1 MRRLITIAA
10 LAACAAGGSAAAQQ
24 RIHGRTLDSDG
35 RSIAYATIIAT
46 QDERQITGTT
56 SDLDGNFALQLPD
69 GDYTVTAR
77 FIGYDDA
84 SREVTVAGEQIDMG
98 DIVLAPWRQ
107 SVGEVVVTADR
118 IRRQADRFVV
128 EVGAADT
135 GKDGAEVV
143 AQSPGVWLSDSGL
156 TINGAA
162 ATKLYVDGRE
172 IRLSGEQLTAYLRN
186 MRSEEIARIEVI
198 PTATADYAADAEGGI
213 VAITLRRRHDIGVSG
228 SASYTALIGGMLT
241 SHRPAA
247 AIDLCT
253 GRWTLTAAA
262 AATPTPRT
270 TMLTEEQ
277 RSLPA
282 AETPF
287 YDSRSDAQQR
297 DNRYTAR
304 IGAFVDIDDR
314 HSLGMEAEY
323 GSTRLESPSTIETAI
338 GTTLDDL
345 FVTGRYDCLSTSDML
360 SAAANYT
367 LRIDTIGSAL
377 RIIADYTLHRSQAD
391 NLYSA
396 TTTAGTQIAD
406 TLYNNTALTRYAIF
420 SADAS
425 LDKRYG
431 CGIGFKAG
439 ARYTRTSLD
448 DSSLWRGNAGGMW
461 LPQTAYDADNDYTE
475 SVAAAYATVSGEK
488 GRLSLSAGLRGE
500 YTSTRKHGDFSRNY
514 FDLFPNAS
522 VTWAFDNAR
531 RWIIAVN
538 YSRNIERPTFARLD
552 PARIQISEYSYMQG
566 NADLRPTYIHRINAT
581 LIYLYRFTL
590 TAGGNLHRDLIRELC
605 IIPDQA
611 PATSCIMP
619 VNHYSENHWFVAVT
633 LPFRIGGIANLT
645 INAVGVNQRIRT
657 YADSAAASHNLL
669 FANATLQFSL
679 PAEFRIEASWNY
691 HSRLYSGNSEVAP
704 LVICNLS
711 IRKHLC
717 RRRLTL
723 HAGIYNIFDRA
734 TTYVTHPTA
743 YDGSSMVRGGISSRH
758 FRAGI
763 SYSFTSGK
771 ATAAHRME
779 RNDEDTRRRLGD
791 KKDDTITKNQ

>member
-1 MRRLITIAA
+1 MKHTLTLACILIFTT
-10 LAACAAGGSAAAQQ
+10 LSVAAQH
-24 RIHGRTLDSDG
+24 RIHGRTINSDG
-35 RSIAYATIIAT
+35 NAVGYATVMVR
-46 QDERQITGTT
+46 QGEKQITGTA
-56 SDLDGNFALQLPD
+56 SDIEGYFALQLFD

-77 FIGYDDA
+77 FIGYDDS

-98 DIVLAPWRQ
+98 DIVLVAWQQ
-107 SVGEVVVTADR
+107 SVGEVVVTADG
-118 IRRQADRFVV
+118 IRREADRFIV
-128 EVGAADT
+128 EVGAADR

-143 AQSPGVWLSDSGL
+143 AQSPGVWLSDNGIS
-156 TINGAA
+156 INGAA
-162 ATKLYVDGRE
+162 AAKLYVDGRE
-172 IRLSGEQLTAYLRN
+172 IRLSGEELTAYLRD

-198 PTATADYAADAEGGI
+198 PTAAADYAADTEGGI
-213 VAITLRRRHDIGVSG
+213 VAITLRRRRDGGASG
-228 SASYTALIGGMLT
+228 SASYTALVGKMLA

-247 AIDLCT
+247 SVDVGT
-253 GRWTLTAAA
+253 GRWTLTAAVA
-262 AATPTPRT
+262 AAPTPRT
-270 TMLTEEQ
+270 TMLTEERRQ
-277 RSLPA
+277 LPA
-282 AETPF
+282 AATPF
-287 YDSRSDAQQR
+287 YDSRSDARQR
-297 DNRYTAR
+297 DDRYTAR

-323 GSTRLESPSTIETAI
+323 GSTRLESPSMIETAI
-338 GTTLDDL
+338 GANLDEL

-367 LRIDTIGSAL
+367 LRIDTLGSAF

-391 NLYSA
+391 NLYRA
-396 TTTAGTQIAD
+396 TTTAGSHIVD
-406 TLYNNTALTRYAIF
+406 TLYDNTALTRYDIF

-425 LDKRYG
+425 VDKRCG
-431 CGIGFKAG
+431 SGIGFKAG
-439 ARYTRTSLD
+439 VRYTHTSLD
-448 DSSLWRGNAGGMW
+448 DSSLWRGDAGGIW

-475 SVAAAYATVSGEK
+475 SVAAAYATVSGER
-488 GRLSLSAGLRGE
+488 GRLSMTAGLRCE
-500 YTSTRKHGDFSRNY
+500 YTSTRKRGDFSRNY

-522 VTWAFDNAR
+522 LTWAFDHAR
-531 RWIIAVN
+531 RWIIAVS

-552 PARIQISEYSYMQG
+552 PSRIQLSEYSYMQG
-566 NADLRPTYIHRINAT
+566 NADLRPTYVHRINAT

-611 PATSCIMP
+611 PAASCIMP
-619 VNHYSENHWFVAVT
+619 VNHYSENHWFAALC
-633 LPFRIGGIANLT
+633 LPFRIGRIANLT

-669 FANATLQFSL
+669 FANATLQLSL

-691 HSRLYSGNSEVAP
+691 HSRLYSGNSEAAP
-704 LVICNLS
+704 QGLWNLS
-711 IRKHLC
+711 VRKHLC

-734 TTYVTHPTA
+734 TTYATHPTT
-743 YDGSSMVRGGISSRH
+743 YDGSSRVKSGFSARH
-758 FRAGI
+758 FRIGI

-771 ATAAHRME
+771 ATAARRME
-779 RNDEDTRRRLGD
+779 RGDEDMRRRLGD